1 MMTMITVMIMMTKT
15 LMTKI
20 MTITK
25 MAIMIIM
32 RRRRTSAFQ
41 KSSISGQ
48 WVELYIALAMMIMI
62 L

>member
-1 MMTMITVMIMMTKT
+1 MITVMIMMTKT
-15 LMTKI
+15 LVTKI
-20 MTITK
+20 MMITK

-32 RRRRTSAFQ
+32 RTRRTNAFK